1 MKMDSPC
8 TTVSKESVLDCTD
21 SGYRVCEESGLDDL
35 HRPQLVKYLKNLG
48 LKTQNACV
56 PLTAFCTALQSEVP
70 SHEHNCLCGLC
81 LSMIPSFV
89 VAY

>member
-21 SGYRVCEESGLDDL
+21 SDYRVCEESGLDDL
-35 HRPQLVKYLKNLG
+35 HRPQLVQYLKNLG

-56 PLTAFCTALQSEVP
+56 PLLHFAVLS
-70 SHEHNCLCGLC
+70 NLRCLLM
-81 LSMIPSFV
+81 STIVFV
-89 VAY
+89 FYVYK

>member
-1 MKMDSPC
+1 
-8 TTVSKESVLDCTD
+8 
-21 SGYRVCEESGLDDL
+21 
-35 HRPQLVKYLKNLG
+35 

-81 LSMIPSFV
+81 LSMISSFI